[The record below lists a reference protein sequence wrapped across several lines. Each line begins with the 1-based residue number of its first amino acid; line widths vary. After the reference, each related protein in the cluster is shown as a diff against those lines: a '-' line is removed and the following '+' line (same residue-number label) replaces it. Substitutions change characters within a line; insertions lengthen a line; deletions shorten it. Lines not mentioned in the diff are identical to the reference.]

1 MPFERKSMTRILPAA
16 LVFAAAALVTTPAFS
31 QSMERR
37 AQQFKAYLGSL
48 DYSTFVAQKALDN
61 DRLLPPACKRRRLTG
76 RRQLF
81 AVYQTPRF
89 IRTRKVPIR
98 GAWAERVEVA
108 RCGKKVVH
116 NIYLSAS
123 PKRGIHA
130 VAGFP
135 GSTITR
141 VGTQLRAG
149 KQVIA
154 TTRQRLPRCR
164 KMDIVNTARITRP
177 AGASRSWREVWT
189 VYACGRTVRRTLQF
203 TPAGA
208 TSRVRLLN

>member
-1 MPFERKSMTRILPAA
+1 MKHILGMLT
-16 LVFAAAALVTTPAFS
+16 LVIATAVSVSANTSLAHA
-31 QSMERR
+31 QSLEKR

-48 DYSTFVAQKALDN
+48 EYSTFLAQKALDN
-61 DRLLPPACKRRRLTG
+61 DKLLPPACAKRKLTG

-89 IRTRKVPIR
+89 ISTRKVPIR

-108 RCGKKVVH
+108 RCGRTVLH

-135 GSTITR
+135 GTTVTR
-141 VGTQLRAG
+141 VGTQLVAG
-149 KQVIA
+149 KQLIA
-154 TTRQRLPRCR
+154 AVRAQIPRCR
-164 KMDIVNTARITRP
+164 KMDILNTAR
-177 AGASRSWREVWT
+177 ASRQTKAGGAWREVWT
-189 VYACGRTVRRTLQF
+189 VYACGRSVRRTMVF
-203 TPAGA
+203 TPAGKA
-208 TSRVRLLN
+208 ARVQILR

>member
-1 MPFERKSMTRILPAA
+1 MKRCSLLA
-16 LVFAAAALVTTPAFS
+16 LVLVTAAVPAWS

-48 DYSTFVAQKALDN
+48 AYSTFVAQKAMDN
-61 DRLLPPACKRRRLTG
+61 DKLLPPACTQRKLTG

-98 GAWAERVEVA
+98 GAWAERIEVQ
-108 RCGKKVVH
+108 RCGRYIIH
-116 NIYLSAS
+116 NIYLTAS
-123 PKRGIHA
+123 PKRGLHA

-135 GSTITR
+135 GFTIAR

-149 KQVIA
+149 KLLIEDVRA
-154 TTRQRLPRCR
+154 RLPRCR
-164 KMDIVNTARITRP
+164 RMDIIHTARISKP
-177 AGASRSWREVWT
+177 SGVNRSWRENWT
-189 VYACGRTVRRTLQF
+189 VYACGRRVRRTLQF
-203 TPAGA
+203 TPAGRN
-208 TSRVRLLN
+208 TRIQILG

>member
-1 MPFERKSMTRILPAA
+1 MFIVAAVVSGAA
-16 LVFAAAALVTTPAFS
+16 LAGPVFA
-31 QSMERR
+31 QSLEKR

-48 DYSTFVAQKALDN
+48 DYSTFLAQKALDN
-61 DRLLPPACKRRRLTG
+61 DKALPPACSKRRLTG

-98 GAWAERVEVA
+98 GAWAERVEVS
-108 RCGKKVVH
+108 RCGRTVLH

-135 GSTITR
+135 GTTVTR
-141 VGTQLRAG
+141 VGTQVTAG
-149 KQVIA
+149 KQLIA
-154 TTRQRLPRCR
+154 AVRAQIPTCR
-164 KMDIVNTARITRP
+164 KMDILNTARITQQ
-177 AGASRSWREVWT
+177 AKTGGAWREVWT
-189 VYACGRTVRRTLQF
+189 VYACGRSVRRTMVF
-203 TPAGA
+203 TPAGKTA
-208 TSRVRLLN
+208 RVQILR

>member
-1 MPFERKSMTRILPAA
+1 MKQLSMAFILATSSITM
-16 LVFAAAALVTTPAFS
+16 LVGPAFA
-31 QSMERR
+31 QSLEKR

-48 DYSTFVAQKALDN
+48 DYSTFLAQKALDN
-61 DRLLPPACKRRRLTG
+61 DKLLPPACGKRRLTG

-108 RCGKKVVH
+108 RCGKTVLH

-135 GSTITR
+135 GTTVTR
-141 VGTQLRAG
+141 VGTQLAAG
-149 KQVIA
+149 KQLIA
-154 TTRQRLPRCR
+154 AVRAQIPSCR
-164 KMDIVNTARITRP
+164 KMDILNTVRTTRQTK
-177 AGASRSWREVWT
+177 AGASWREVWT
-189 VYACGRTVRRTLQF
+189 VYACGRSVRRTMVF
-203 TPAGA
+203 TPAGKA
-208 TSRVRLLN
+208 ARVRILR